1 MGVPLWIQKLV
12 GWRFGGRRDR
22 KSLPGSIYV
31 FSEVTEKDDM
41 DRGKKETKAVLES
54 PVSEGRGQEG
64 CDVSSSELYWE
75 HISPLVGFASTMW
88 RIKYTDFFPYFSFCL
103 SLGLLVILGGSW
115 EIPSEWI

>member
-22 KSLPGSIYV
+22 KSLPGSVYV

-88 RIKYTDFFPYFSFCL
+88 RIKYTDFFPYSSFCL